1 LFCFVFSFNLILF
14 VNQFVLFCFV
24 SFRFVLFNLLLL
36 ARLLLIDLSSLSF
49 TFYLCLGSST
59 TTILTEKTVKT
70 WRELDNWVLEGG
82 NICTNSLSLVM
93 MRNQQIDTN
102 TYNDKNIMKDNNMN
116 VNSKQDNISNMLR
129 KDKERVREKDESG
142 RQRGSE
148 SGGKYSLKNENE
160 KIVKFD
166 ASVMNENK
174 GNIEKEGEIIF
185 QEESEEEIDGNSDEQ
200 KRKFEYYADLFQ
212 IPQNIFEI
220 LCFSVAEFNR
230 RNPRVSARKSV
241 RNGVGTGN
249 LLRTFSLDAD
259 LKDVFENC
267 FLVGRKDVFMLTTGQ

>member
-1 LFCFVFSFNLILF
+1 
-14 VNQFVLFCFV
+14 
-24 SFRFVLFNLLLL
+24 
-36 ARLLLIDLSSLSF
+36 
-49 TFYLCLGSST
+49 
-59 TTILTEKTVKT
+59 VKT

-102 TYNDKNIMKDNNMN
+102 TYNDKNMMKDNNMN

-220 LCFSVAEFNR
+220 LCFSVAEFSR

>member
-1 LFCFVFSFNLILF
+1 
-14 VNQFVLFCFV
+14 
-24 SFRFVLFNLLLL
+24 
-36 ARLLLIDLSSLSF
+36 
-49 TFYLCLGSST
+49 
-59 TTILTEKTVKT
+59 VKT

-93 MRNQQIDTN
+93 MRNQQRDTN
-102 TYNDKNIMKDNNMN
+102 TYNEKNMMKDNNNNMN
-116 VNSKQDNISNMLR
+116 VNSKQDNISNMSR
-129 KDKERVREKDESG
+129 KVKERDREKDERG

-166 ASVMNENK
+166 ASVMNENE
-174 GNIEKEGEIIF
+174 GNIENEGEIIF
-185 QEESEEEIDGNSDEQ
+185 QDESEEEVEGNSDEQ

-220 LCFSVAEFNR
+220 LCFSVAEFSK
-230 RNPRVSARKSV
+230 RNSRVSARKSV
-241 RNGVGTGN
+241 RNGGSTGN
-249 LLRTFSLDAD
+249 LLRTFFLDAD

-267 FLVGRKDVFMLTTGQ
+267 FLVGRKDVFMLTTGL